1 MKIPPQRMEGIAEGI
16 FDYAAFRTA
25 NRIDDG
31 QYDNDQQADQENRR
45 NEFPDIVHDAGLT
58 AGEQER
64 DAEEDQQKCPFYGCG
79 LNRREDAAEPD
90 FVSDAAASWNRSE
103 DHAQDCHSHE
113 SQVQLCMS
121 VTADIFQICP
131 HVADGGYRQHWE

>member
-1 MKIPPQRMEGIAEGI
+1 MKIPPQRMPVPTSPVLMAVRKALPKEFSTTPPFGLPIGL
-16 FDYAAFRTA
+16 TMVST
-25 NRIDDG
+25 
-31 QYDNDQQADQENRR
+31 DNDQQADQENRR

-90 FVSDAAASWNRSE
+90 FVSDAAASGIVPKTTPRI
-103 DHAQDCHSHE
+103 A
-113 SQVQLCMS
+113 
-121 VTADIFQICP
+121 TAMKARCSF
-131 HVADGGYRQHWE
+131 A

>member
-1 MKIPPQRMEGIAEGI
+1 MKIPPQRMPVPTSPVLMAVRKALLKEF

-90 FVSDAAASWNRSE
+90 FVSDAAASWNRSKTTPRI
-103 DHAQDCHSHE
+103 A
-113 SQVQLCMS
+113 
-121 VTADIFQICP
+121 TAMKARCSF
-131 HVADGGYRQHWE
+131 A